1 MPIYNFPPTSR
12 YYGIETTVLTL
23 ADGREVR
30 HLRRRLVP
38 PAERFATLST
48 VTIQDGDRPDTLAA
62 THLGDPL
69 AFWRIADA
77 NTVSRP
83 EKLTET
89 PGRMVRIT
97 LPEGFP
103 AMPDA

>member
-1 MPIYNFPPTSR
+1 MTNFNFPPTSR

-23 ADGREVR
+23 PDGRQVC

-38 PAERFATLST
+38 PAENFATLST
-48 VTIQDGDRPDTLAA
+48 VTVKEGDRPDTLAA
-62 THLGDPL
+62 AHLGDPQ
-69 AFWRIADA
+69 AFWRLADA

-83 EKLTET
+83 EELTET
-89 PGRMVRIT
+89 PGRTVRVT
-97 LPEGFP
+97 LPEGYP